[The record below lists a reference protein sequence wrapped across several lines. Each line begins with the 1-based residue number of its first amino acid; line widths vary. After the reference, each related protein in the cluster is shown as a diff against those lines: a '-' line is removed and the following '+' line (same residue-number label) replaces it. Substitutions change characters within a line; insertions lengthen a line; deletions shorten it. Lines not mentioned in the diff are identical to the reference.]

1 MFVGRAKTWGSS
13 DVPPTGEP
21 LDSSF
26 SMRELL
32 MVTPLHL
39 SVLIYP
45 ILLW

>member
-1 MFVGRAKTWGSS
+1 MFVGRAKTWGST

-21 LDSSF
+21 LDSF

-45 ILLW
+45 ILLL